1 MAVMMT
7 NKVGFK
13 YVLYGLSSITSL
25 IFDILYTVQ
34 YAVQS
39 NRLHISIGMER
50 QISTIIHCAFL
61 VMAVMTKRREN
72 HVFERIV
79 EFHKY
84 AIMENSE
91 LKSSAELV
99 RFAIKHG
106 IVSE

>member
-1 MAVMMT
+1 
-7 NKVGFK
+7 
-13 YVLYGLSSITSL
+13 
-25 IFDILYTVQ
+25 
-34 YAVQS
+34 
-39 NRLHISIGMER
+39 
-50 QISTIIHCAFL
+50 
-61 VMAVMTKRREN
+61 MAVMTKRREN